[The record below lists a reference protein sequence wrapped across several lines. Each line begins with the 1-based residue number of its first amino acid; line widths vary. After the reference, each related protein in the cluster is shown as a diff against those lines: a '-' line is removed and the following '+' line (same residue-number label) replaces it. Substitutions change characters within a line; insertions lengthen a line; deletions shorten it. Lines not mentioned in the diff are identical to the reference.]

1 MKRLKL
7 YIDTSVLNFLLT
19 TDDIEKT
26 EITRELFDLID
37 RGDYDAY
44 ISDVVV
50 EEIDRAPEPKRTQ
63 LVDIVKRHDFT
74 MLEADFESED
84 LTQKYTQ
91 EGTIP
96 ERFINDA
103 RHIAI
108 AVVNNMD
115 VLVSWNFQHIVKLKT
130 RHCVNGIS
138 KILGYKEIDICPP
151 QEVI

>member
-7 YIDTSVLNFLLT
+7 YIDTSVLNFLLIT
-19 TDDIEKT
+19 EDIEKT

-37 RGDYDAY
+37 KKEYDVF
-44 ISDVVV
+44 ISDVVI
-50 EEIDRAPEPKRTQ
+50 EEMDRAPEPKRTQ
-63 LVDIVKRHDFT
+63 LVNIVNRYDFT
-74 MLEADFESED
+74 LLEANFESDD
-84 LTQKYTQ
+84 LTQKYIQ
-91 EGTIP
+91 EGIIP

-151 QEVI
+151 QEMV